1 MRTFWVFIIGIMNLC
16 CVSRAEPPSPAEFE
30 PAAMKSLVK
39 PVGPG
44 LYEIGKV
51 KIDQNTRQV
60 SFPSKVNLRD
70 VLIEY
75 AIVGK
80 IGKLHESL
88 LSTEVPPT
96 HIHIAMLLLGTKNM
110 RPKSEEKR
118 LPPGQPIDILI
129 EWQNE
134 GQSKNGRIED
144 WIIVE
149 KNKEPISQGMWV
161 YSGARIDNGYF
172 TANTDESIVGII
184 LDIDALA
191 NNPRTGNENDEI
203 WFPNESKIPPLGTEV
218 QVTFKFL
225 DQYVTSRKSDGEKPS
240 NPNNDKQ
247 PYRSSKTQSS
257 N

>member
-1 MRTFWVFIIGIMNLC
+1 MRKLWAITIGIMILSWS
-16 CVSRAEPPSPAEFE
+16 SRAEPPRPAEFG
-30 PAAMKSLVK
+30 PATMKSLVK

-44 LYEIGKV
+44 LFEIGKV
-51 KIDQNTRQV
+51 RIDQNTRQI
-60 SFPSKVNLRD
+60 SFPTKVNLRD

-88 LSTEVPPT
+88 LTTDVSPT
-96 HIHIAMLLLGTKNM
+96 HIHIAMLLLGTKDM
-110 RPKSEEKR
+110 RPKSEEKH

-129 EWQNE
+129 NWEHE
-134 GQSKNGRIED
+134 GLSKKGRIED

-149 KNKEPISQGMWV
+149 KDKKSISQGMWV

-172 TANTDESIVGII
+172 TANTDESIVAII

-203 WFPNESKIPPLGTEV
+203 WFPNESEIPPLGTDV
-218 QVTFKFL
+218 MVTFKFL
-225 DQYVTSRKSDGEKPS
+225 DSYATSSRAEEEG
-240 NPNNDKQ
+240 KQ
-247 PYRSSKTQSS
+247 ATPDVDQQPKRSSKKTS
-257 N
+257 

>member
-1 MRTFWVFIIGIMNLC
+1 MRTFWAFTIGIMTLC
-16 CVSRAEPPSPAEFE
+16 SISRAEESHPPEFE

-44 LYEIGKV
+44 LFEIGKV
-51 KIDQNTRQV
+51 RIDQNTRQV
-60 SFPSKVNLRD
+60 SFPTKVNLRD

-75 AIVGK
+75 AIVGR

-88 LSTEVPPT
+88 LSTDVPPT
-96 HIHIAMLLLGTKNM
+96 HIHIAMLLLGTKDM

-129 EWQNE
+129 SWKNE
-134 GQSKNGRIED
+134 GLSKSGRIED

-149 KNKEPISQGMWV
+149 KDKKPISKGMWV

-203 WFPNESKIPPLGTEV
+203 WFPNESEIPPIGTDV
-218 QVTFKFL
+218 TVTFKFL
-225 DQYVTSRKSDGEKPS
+225 DTYSTSNQSEEEKHSKPGDDKE
-240 NPNNDKQ
+240 PN
-247 PYRSSKTQSS
+247 RSGKKPL
-257 N
+257 